1 MRAPSDVQ
9 RDAMANDILKHLH
22 AVCEARRLNV
32 SIEET
37 VRAAAAPSDP
47 GLQARWEQAV
57 SQLGLPLHHM
67 PSGAGHDAMKLHT
80 LMPQAMLF
88 VRGENQGISH
98 NPLECTTADDMQ
110 LAIHAFSVFIKE
122 LTS

>member
-1 MRAPSDVQ
+1 
-9 RDAMANDILKHLH
+9 
-22 AVCEARRLNV
+22 
-32 SIEET
+32 
-37 VRAAAAPSDP
+37 
-47 GLQARWEQAV
+47 
-57 SQLGLPLHHM
+57 M

-110 LAIHAFSVFIKE
+110 LAIDAFSLLIKDFF
-122 LTS
+122 